1 MPPLATSDVAS
12 PARAVGAIAVRTARE
27 RVVVARER
35 VATVARKIER
45 VSRKADIHGIVD

>member
-1 MPPLATSDVAS
+1 
-12 PARAVGAIAVRTARE
+12 
-27 RVVVARER
+27 VVARER